1 MGAGQDGQE
10 DEHADLPQY
19 AQHQQPEETIPRTS
33 TPRRAPD
40 LSRLI
45 TPQISAFTA
54 TEDLSQIAVGFANGS
69 VTLIRGDVVH
79 DLGTR
84 QRIVFESEEPVTGV
98 QLIVDEKL
106 TTLFVSTTSRVLR
119 VAIAK
124 NGRGQP
130 PRVAEDVGCG
140 VGCMTQDERTGDII
154 VARDDALYSYT
165 LEGRGA
171 PKAYEAPKK
180 MIYTHGQYVGLS
192 CLPPSPTSKDQATM
206 RRRFGGGSV
215 DAAFSAST
223 FVLLETDLRVI
234 AHTETMISPVRFI
247 FEVWGDLFTISEDGK
262 V

>member
-1 MGAGQDGQE
+1 M
-10 DEHADLPQY
+10 
-19 AQHQQPEETIPRTS
+19 
-33 TPRRAPD
+33 
-40 LSRLI
+40 
-45 TPQISAFTA
+45 
-54 TEDLSQIAVGFANGS
+54 GFANGS

-98 QLIVDEKL
+98 QLIVDDKL
-106 TTLFVSTTSRVLR
+106 TTLFVSTTSRVLK

-130 PRVAEDVGCG
+130 PKVAEDVGCG
-140 VGCMTQDERTGDII
+140 VGCMTQDNRTGDII

-180 MIYTHGQYVGLS
+180 MIYKHGQYVGLS
-192 CLPPSPTSKDQATM
+192 CLPSSATSKDQATM
-206 RRRFGGGSV
+206 RRRFGGGGGTGE
-215 DAAFSAST
+215 AIFSAST
-223 FVLLETDLRVI
+223 FVLLETDLRLV

-247 FEVWGDLFTISEDGK
+247 FEVWGDLFTLSEDGK
-262 V
+262 VWDGSLCSKPTWIADLSSCTDTTNEHFNSVLRCYTSETCSLSQLT

>member
-1 MGAGQDGQE
+1 M
-10 DEHADLPQY
+10 
-19 AQHQQPEETIPRTS
+19 
-33 TPRRAPD
+33 
-40 LSRLI
+40 
-45 TPQISAFTA
+45 
-54 TEDLSQIAVGFANGS
+54 GFANGS

-106 TTLFVSTTSRVLR
+106 TTLFVSTTSRVLK

-124 NGRGQP
+124 GGRGQP
-130 PRVAEDVGCG
+130 PKVAEDVGCG
-140 VGCMTQDERTGDII
+140 VGCMTQDERTGDIV

-171 PKAYEAPKK
+171 PKAYEAQKK

-192 CLPPSPTSKDQATM
+192 CLPSSSATKDQATM
-206 RRRFGGGSV
+206 RRRFGGGASG
-215 DAAFSAST
+215 DNLFSAST
-223 FVLLETDLRVI
+223 FVLLETDLRVV

-247 FEVWGDLFTISEDGK
+247 FEVWGDLFTVSEDGK
-262 V
+262 VRCI